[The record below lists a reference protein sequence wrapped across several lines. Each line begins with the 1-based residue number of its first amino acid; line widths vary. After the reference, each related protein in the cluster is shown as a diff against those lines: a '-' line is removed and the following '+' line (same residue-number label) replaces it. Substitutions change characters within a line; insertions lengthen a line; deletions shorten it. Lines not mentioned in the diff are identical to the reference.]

1 MVIFVTLGNFSRCK
15 NFRVACALHTI
26 GNAIPTVGREEPVV
40 KNVINRS
47 PKRRKKSLN
56 RNPVLFFN
64 ERECFSSEFL
74 ESMLGKRKIARG
86 RPSPG
91 QLNARMLRL
100 ERIMTYSFSRKRWV
114 YPTDAILFKIKNLV
128 VSRTNQE
135 ATTFKRSESNK
146 GRRKN
151 NGTDDR
157 EGKQKDFDNDRPD
170 SIS

>member
-1 MVIFVTLGNFSRCK
+1 MFLVGVSRI
-15 NFRVACALHTI
+15 H
-26 GNAIPTVGREEPVV
+26 VGKTKDR
-40 KNVINRS
+40 KRQTFARSIKCSNVD
-47 PKRRKKSLN
+47 
-56 RNPVLFFN
+56 
-64 ERECFSSEFL
+64 
-74 ESMLGKRKIARG
+74 
-86 RPSPG
+86 
-91 QLNARMLRL
+91 

-114 YPTDAILFKIKNLV
+114 YSTDAILFKIKNLV

-135 ATTFKRSESNK
+135 ATTFKRSESNR